1 MVVFAHLCGCHHAVR
16 KQPLSTLH
24 MADPAAAGQ
33 LVTGFYGVESNSWR
47 WTAKRFVVTLLP
59 PKGSDV
65 RGGLLRM
72 HIVIPDAQF
81 KRLGPVT
88 VSVDADDINLES
100 QTFPAAGDYNYLSEV
115 PASILRT
122 NLLPVIFTLDKA
134 AAPSTTDGRE
144 LGAVVS
150 EISLQTK

>member
-1 MVVFAHLCGCHHAVR
+1 
-16 KQPLSTLH
+16 
-24 MADPAAAGQ
+24 
-33 LVTGFYGVESNSWR
+33 
-47 WTAKRFVVTLLP
+47 
-59 PKGSDV
+59 
-65 RGGLLRM
+65 M